1 MGFGQLI
8 GIFMENISANIL
20 CDLDNW
26 FQNAGLFK
34 LPTFPINQEP
44 IFMS

>member
-20 CDLDNW
+20 YDMENW

-34 LPTFPINQEP
+34 LPTLAINQES